1 MNDLIIGLITGS
13 IIFGIISAIIYFLLK
28 KEITAIK
35 EAKNKEQEL
44 ETKVLSDLKHDL
56 TQRENRLNQKEDKLD
71 NRKSDLDSKQSD
83 IQSQEKDIIKKL
95 SNLDKKKSDIQQ
107 TENSLNKKLEDIA
120 NLTEKEARDKL
131 VKDVETRYSEDL
143 MQVAEKKKKNVEAKK
158 KEISKEIIINAIQ
171 QYSWDVTIETT
182 QSTVQIPSEDFK
194 WRLIWKEWRN
204 IIAFERASGVS
215 LIIDDTPD
223 SVFISSFDLFR
234 RYIAKKSLEQLLE
247 DKRIQ
252 PARIEEIVEEN
263 ENNAKELI
271 YNLWNKTLNDV
282 WITDFPDEIISLVW
296 KLRFRTSYG
305 QNILKHSLE
314 VWYIAEAIAK
324 QIGADQKLALKWWI
338 LHDIWKALDH
348 DIEWTHPE
356 IGWKLWRQYNLDD
369 KLVNIIE
376 GHHDWVPQICIETK
390 IVQIADAISAVRPW
404 ARRASVEQYLK
415 RIKEMENL
423 AASFSGVDKAFALS
437 AGREVRVFV
446 DAKTVSDI
454 DAQNLAKKIADDIQD
469 KLSYPGEVK
478 VNLVRET
485 RVIEYAK

>member
-1 MNDLIIGLITGS
+1 MK
-13 IIFGIISAIIYFLLK
+13 AI
-28 KEITAIK
+28 
-35 EAKNKEQEL
+35 
-44 ETKVLSDLKHDL
+44 
-56 TQRENRLNQKEDKLD
+56 
-71 NRKSDLDSKQSD
+71 
-83 IQSQEKDIIKKL
+83 
-95 SNLDKKKSDIQQ
+95 DKKQRI
-107 TENSLNKKLEDIA
+107 TEF
-120 NLTEKEARDKL
+120 
-131 VKDVETRYSEDL
+131 
-143 MQVAEKKKKNVEAKK
+143 KK
-158 KEISKEIIINAIQ
+158 KESAREIILNAIQ

-182 QSTVQIPSEDFK
+182 QSTVPIPNDDFK

-204 IIAFERASGVS
+204 IIAFERASWVS

-223 SVFISSFDLFR
+223 TVFISSFDLFR

-252 PARIEEIVEEN
+252 PARIEEIVAEN
-263 ENNAKELI
+263 EKNAKELI
-271 YNLWNKTLNDV
+271 YNLWYKTLNDV

-296 KLRFRTSYG
+296 KLRFRTSYW

-324 QIGADQKLALKWWI
+324 QIWADPEIALKWGI

-356 IGWKLWRQYNLDD
+356 IWWKLARQYNLDD

-376 GHHDWVPQICIETK
+376 WHHDWVIQTCIETK
-390 IVQIADAISAVRPW
+390 IVQIADAISAIRPW

-423 AASFSGVDKAFALS
+423 AASFSWVSKAFALS
-437 AGREVRVFV
+437 AGREVRIFV
-446 DAKTVSDI
+446 DAETVNDVQ
-454 DAQNLAKKIADDIQD
+454 AARLAKEIADSIED
-469 KLSYPGEVK
+469 KLSYPWEVK